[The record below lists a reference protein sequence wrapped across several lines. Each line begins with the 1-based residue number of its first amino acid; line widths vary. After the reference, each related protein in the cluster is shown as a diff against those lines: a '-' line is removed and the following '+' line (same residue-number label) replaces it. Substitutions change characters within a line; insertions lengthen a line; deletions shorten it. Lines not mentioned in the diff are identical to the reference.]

1 MSLMDYIQKGGF
13 IVYLLIGLNIIGI
26 TIMIFKSFV
35 LFNVDAL
42 SDSIIYKI
50 KKNNT
55 KHLDSAIDYEI
66 KKLEN
71 GLNMIKNIAT
81 VAPLLGLLGTV
92 IGILM
97 SFEAIT
103 ANGLGNPTLFS
114 GGISTALITTVAGLI
129 VAIPHYLF
137 YNYFIGFLDKLEVN
151 LKNEISN
158 F

>member
-1 MSLMDYIQKGGF
+1 MGYDYMSLMDYIQKGGF

-66 KKLEN
+66 KKLE
-71 GLNMIKNIAT
+71 IA
-81 VAPLLGLLGTV
+81 
-92 IGILM
+92 M
-97 SFEAIT
+97 
-103 ANGLGNPTLFS
+103 
-114 GGISTALITTVAGLI
+114 
-129 VAIPHYLF
+129 H
-137 YNYFIGFLDKLEVN
+137 
-151 LKNEISN
+151 
-158 F
+158 